1 MHPAADFLCGRL
13 IGGIGCITL
22 AEPLLLKDLLELGF
36 EEAEMESDS
45 VWKAERLLMEKAEL
59 LKQYFMMEI
68 EELPSQ
74 EDAVKVKD
82 GRGCLKTLPN
92 ALGLT
97 SDAGCSFNTLP
108 IFLVRLCFEIESR

>member
-1 MHPAADFLCGRL
+1 
-13 IGGIGCITL
+13 
-22 AEPLLLKDLLELGF
+22 
-36 EEAEMESDS
+36 MESDS

-74 EDAVKVKD
+74 EDAD

>member
-1 MHPAADFLCGRL
+1 
-13 IGGIGCITL
+13 
-22 AEPLLLKDLLELGF
+22 
-36 EEAEMESDS
+36 MESDS

-59 LKQYFMMEI
+59 LKEYFMMEI

-74 EDAVKVKD
+74 DVGDNEISAVKVKD
-82 GRGCLKTLPN
+82 GRGWLKTLPN

-108 IFLVRLCFEIESR
+108 IFLVRLCFEIESW